1 MASPEAW
8 EAASVGSKV
17 LYCNSPLV
25 LGSQQ
30 LAMLNHWKS
39 MGDPYVNPILCD
51 KTVEHHGASWSITIF
66 HGKSSP
72 GRSPK
77 P

>member
-39 MGDPYVNPILCD
+39 RGDPCGYESIPIN
-51 KTVEHHGASWSITIF
+51 TIF
-66 HGKSSP
+66 RGMNIHLPAIFMFTRGT
-72 GRSPK
+72 RF
-77 P
+77 

>member
-51 KTVEHHGASWSITIF
+51 KIVEHHGASWSIMEHHNFPWEII
-66 HGKSSP
+66 P
-72 GRSPK
+72 RA
-77 P
+77 